1 MDGKLT
7 VDEALSATAKH
18 ALKQRA
24 DVAAGAEGRGQPG
37 SREATAAGP
46 AGADAPPFKHRV
58 VFGTTFA
65 LASEE
70 AVPDLLIVDE
80 GSQMPLYQVIA
91 SSLAASLSGRVSYM
105 DAYSLQYPCGRPSAD
120 RWPPSSLIWA
130 RVPRRGY

>member
-7 VDEALSATAKH
+7 VDEALSATAKQ
-18 ALKQRA
+18 ALQQRA
-24 DVAAGAEGRGQPG
+24 EGQGQRGN
-37 SREATAAGP
+37 REATTAGP
-46 AGADAPPFKHRV
+46 AVAGAPPSKHRV

-70 AVPDLLIVDE
+70 SVPDLLIVDE

-91 SSLAASLSGRVSYM
+91 SSLTARLPGRVSHM
-105 DAYSLQYPCGRPSAD
+105 DAYSRQYPCGRPSAD

-130 RVPRRGY
+130 GVPRRGY